1 MQLLAYQVA
10 SAAFAAWASAVPCQ
24 PAVASVEPDLVVAVA
39 AAVEEPA
46 GLVGAFLVA
55 GGHPAAAV
63 AVGAVVVAAAA
74 AGVVV
79 AAVVAVGMDNYSP
92 ADDSIQPTGLCS
104 PVEQQQLPSLLL

>member
-63 AVGAVVVAAAA
+63 AVEAVVAAAA